1 MPVSTS
7 NSQSANYARGYQTA
21 LLCALIL
28 ATTAI
33 FIRYLTQT
41 YNIPPLVLAFWRDAF
56 TAGFLFLVLRLF
68 SPQLLRVK
76 GRHLIY
82 LIIYGLIVALFNS
95 LWTLSVALN
104 GAAIATVLVYS
115 SGAFTA
121 LLGWWLLKE
130 SLGWI
135 KLLVVVFSLGGC
147 TLISG
152 VWDTGAWQTNLVG
165 ILAGI
170 LSGLCYALYSLFG
183 RSASQRGL
191 NPWTTL
197 LYSFGFATGFLLLF
211 NLLPGQP
218 LPGAATYPADFFWL
232 GNSFTGWGI
241 LFLLAIGPTLV
252 GYGLYNVSLVYL
264 PSSVV
269 NLIAT
274 LEPVFTAI
282 IAYFL
287 LGERLSGIQ
296 LLGSGIILTG
306 IAFLRI
312 YDGWIIKE
320 KGVGI

>member
-1 MPVSTS
+1 MST
-7 NSQSANYARGYQTA
+7 NSARGYKTA
-21 LLCALIL
+21 FFSALIL

-41 YNIPPLVLAFWRDAF
+41 YNLPPLVLAFWRDAF
-56 TAGFLFLVLRLF
+56 TASFLFVALRLF
-68 SPQLLRVK
+68 SPQLLKVK
-76 GRHLIY
+76 RQHLIY
-82 LIIYGLIVALFNS
+82 LIIYGLIVALFNA

-104 GAAIATVLVYS
+104 GAAISTVLVYS

-135 KLLVVVFSLGGC
+135 KLLAVVLSLSGC

-152 VWDTGAWQTNLVG
+152 VWDSGAWQTNLVG
-165 ILAGI
+165 ILTGI
-170 LSGLCYALYSLFG
+170 LSGLCYAIYTLLG

-197 LYSFGFATGFLLLF
+197 LYSFGFATVFLLLF
-211 NLLPGQP
+211 NLLPGNP
-218 LPGAATYPADFFWL
+218 LPGAAVSPADFFWL
-232 GNSFTGWGI
+232 GNSLTGWSI
-241 LFLLAIGPTLV
+241 LLLLAIGPTLV

-274 LEPVFTAI
+274 LEPVFTAV
-282 IAYFL
+282 IAYLL
-287 LGERLSGIQ
+287 LGERLSEVQ

-312 YDGWIIKE
+312 YDGWIIRS
-320 KGVGI
+320 KGVVI